1 DDYFAQQEA
10 IKEKREKAQEKAN
23 IAMSGHSV
31 NKFQYTPTTS
41 FKTSNV
47 NYHGAYAIAD
57 IQRNQAIAK
66 ARLNQGTLTQA
77 QYDARIESGN
87 ARIADLT
94 QADLQQFGNQ
104 IQSGLKQAVENQQH
118 TIRTHITVELDGRAV
133 AETVSEN
140 QYRQFNRE

>member
-1 DDYFAQQEA
+1 
-10 IKEKREKAQEKAN
+10 
-23 IAMSGHSV
+23 
-31 NKFQYTPTTS
+31 
-41 FKTSNV
+41 
-47 NYHGAYAIAD
+47 
-57 IQRNQAIAK
+57 
-66 ARLNQGTLTQA
+66 
-77 QYDARIESGN
+77 IESGN